1 MYVVDKR
8 HMDNARNV
16 YMKYTSNKVNKQARD
31 IWIKLIHDYCRDNI
45 RGDMGQYIK
54 QKSLS

>member
-1 MYVVDKR
+1 
-8 HMDNARNV
+8 MDNARNV
-16 YMKYTSNKVNKQARD
+16 YMKYTGNKVNKQARD
-31 IWIKLIHDYCRDNI
+31 FWIKLIHDDCRDNI